1 MRVRLRY
8 KDRVLSNILWA
19 IFAAFIAFFMP
30 NKKKISNRLRSM
42 CLSRPNQLKLASII
56 FFAFFS
62 RIPKYFYR
70 HFLLVVDV
78 AVEVAV
84 EWLLN
89 STASGSRTV
98 FGFYC
103 HWQQN
108 RFSILLP
115 IFNGSRSG
123 SRNGSR
129 ISKWQQKKK
138 WQQKSR
144 ASTTT
149 RCRGRSDSFE
159 RRLDKSLLYMPKVYL
174 IFMVPIQSYL

>member
-1 MRVRLRY
+1 MGHFCCFYCVFHAER
-8 KDRVLSNILWA
+8 
-19 IFAAFIAFFMP
+19 
-30 NKKKISNRLRSM
+30 KKISNRLRSM

-89 STASGSRTV
+89 STASGSRTL

-103 HWQQN
+103 HWKQN

-129 ISKWQQKKK
+129 ISKWQQKTK

-144 ASTTT
+144 ASPIQADLNDILNLTIFDHTT
-149 RCRGRSDSFE
+149 RSKTVNMTQTQNFKGAIGFSIKFG
-159 RRLDKSLLYMPKVYL
+159 VG
-174 IFMVPIQSYL
+174 